1 MDRLIDIKKRLLA
14 TTPGV
19 WIEGLNACKV
29 LTTVGVLA
37 CRHIWAPTIQN
48 PMVRVCVKCGSKVG
62 PQREASG
69 VSDFQIHSCKKA
81 EYSPRVRIRLPFK
94 KMK

>member
-1 MDRLIDIKKRLLA
+1 MDRLTDIKKRPLA

-19 WIEGLNACKV
+19 WIEGLNACK

-48 PMVRVCVKCGSKVG
+48 PMVSVCVKCGSKVG
-62 PQREASG
+62 PQREANRS
-69 VSDFQIHSCKKA
+69 
-81 EYSPRVRIRLPFK
+81 R
-94 KMK
+94 